1 MVRIAAIL
9 AGLLIGSVFAAPA
22 SANTIATFALTAF
35 FTDGA
40 TGNGTFSLDM
50 TAQTIESVSITT
62 TTGFAVQGGSYPG
75 FAVDTYQSVFMTQLD
90 FFTSA
95 TALPPLAGQKL
106 TLLLPFNNPADLMS
120 LPTFEVYGSESVY
133 FFLCG
138 GLCADRALIGKLRT
152 LSVVTSTTP
161 IPASLPLLATALG
174 GMGILGWRQRRAE
187 APTQAAA

>member
-1 MVRIAAIL
+1 MTRFGTFL
-9 AGLLIGSVFAAPA
+9 AGLIFGSLLAAPA

-40 TGNGTFSLDM
+40 TGSGTFSLDM

-62 TTGFAVQGGSYPG
+62 TTGFFVQGASYPG
-75 FAVDTYQSVFMTQLD
+75 FAVDTYQSASMTQLD

-95 TALPPLAGQKL
+95 TALPPVAGQQL
-106 TLLLPFNNPADLMS
+106 RLLLPFTSPADLLS

-133 FFLCG
+133 FVLCG
-138 GLCADRALIGKLRT
+138 GLCADRALIGKLTT

-161 IPASLPLLATALG
+161 IPAALPLLATALG
-174 GMGILGWRQRRAE
+174 GLGFMGWRHKRARE
-187 APTQAAA
+187 RMQAMV